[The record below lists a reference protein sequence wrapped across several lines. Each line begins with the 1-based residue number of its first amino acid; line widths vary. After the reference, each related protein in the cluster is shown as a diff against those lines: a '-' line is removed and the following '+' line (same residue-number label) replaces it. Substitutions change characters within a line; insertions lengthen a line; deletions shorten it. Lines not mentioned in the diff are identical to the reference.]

1 MKFEMDIPE
10 ELAGYLQTSN
20 KLQEIERNALLIY
33 PYLCS
38 GHLSVRRA
46 AEIVGMNFL
55 TLGKF
60 YYERNLLPYPGDRKD
75 STLW

>member
-10 ELAGYLQTSN
+10 ELVNYLKTSN

-33 PYLCS
+33 P
-38 GHLSVRRA
+38 HLYMCKCSVRRA
-46 AEIVGMNFL
+46 AEIVGMDFL

-60 YYERNLLPYPGDRKD
+60 YMERKMHPYPDD
-75 STLW
+75 SEAGL

>member
-1 MKFEMDIPE
+1 MNFEMNIPDQ
-10 ELAGYLQTSN
+10 LADYLKTSN
-20 KLQEIERNALLIY
+20 KVQEIERNALLIY

-60 YYERNLLPYPGDRKD
+60 YYEHDLLPCPKDRRD
-75 STLW
+75 STL

>member
-1 MKFEMDIPE
+1 MKQITITIPDEMVD
-10 ELAGYLQTSN
+10 LLKTSN

-33 PYLCS
+33 PYLCC
-38 GHLSVRRA
+38 GRLSVRKA

-60 YYERNLLPYPGDRKD
+60 YYERNLLPFPGDRRD
-75 STLW
+75 NAL